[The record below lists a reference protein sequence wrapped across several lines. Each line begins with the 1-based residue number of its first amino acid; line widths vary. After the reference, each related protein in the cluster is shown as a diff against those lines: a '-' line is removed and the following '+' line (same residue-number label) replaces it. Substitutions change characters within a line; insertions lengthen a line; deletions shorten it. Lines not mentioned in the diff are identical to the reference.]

1 MPCSYGNIHDPST
14 PPSSPPPPL
23 FISRLSPVDEV
34 GFVSS
39 HISETRGYDLP
50 LIGGGDSP
58 QNPLIPLLQTG
69 VLQNSEMR
77 WTQTT
82 PLLDSGDGVLCLQP
96 ESKGMSERFRFTV
109 MNAKQSGHINIETV
123 SALLVLL
130 LNYVGSETI
139 PASSPVAVVTSS
151 TAAASTTTTTAAVGT
166 NAIKEVAILTFSTTS
181 SDHGADFAITN
192 PTTNVPLSAGL
203 GGVQTIDATTTALP
217 TATTLGHPNTPNAT
231 QSAAAKVVVRTGTP
245 TITSTTTATRMVD
258 LEAGGGS
265 SHCRGVHASV
275 SDAVPRPLPHSVS
288 APNCTDCAAVTV
300 AFVAETLNPTDITAG
315 TLVSADP
322 FPTTF
327 SSTVSNPRGVEG
339 VESIANINP
348 ILLITRPVGNVYLV
362 STIILFITLPAA
374 GAVEDVDATVTAD
387 DDADADA
394 AVVAATTPIHFASFA
409 CR

>member
-1 MPCSYGNIHDPST
+1 M
-14 PPSSPPPPL
+14 SSKECPNAD
-23 FISRLSPVDEV
+23 SKDD
-34 GFVSS
+34 SS
-39 HISETRGYDLP
+39 IQQD
-50 LIGGGDSP
+50 I
-58 QNPLIPLLQTG
+58 
-69 VLQNSEMR
+69 
-77 WTQTT
+77 
-82 PLLDSGDGVLCLQP
+82 
-96 ESKGMSERFRFTV
+96 
-109 MNAKQSGHINIETV
+109 
-123 SALLVLL
+123 
-130 LNYVGSETI
+130 GSETI

-151 TAAASTTTTTAAVGT
+151 TAAATTTTADVGT
-166 NAIKEVAILTFSTTS
+166 NAIREVATLTFSPTS

-203 GGVQTIDATTTALP
+203 GGGQTIDATTAALP
-217 TATTLGHPNTPNAT
+217 TAATLGHPDNPNAT
-231 QSAAAKVVVRTGTP
+231 QSATAKVVVRTGTP
-245 TITSTTTATRMVD
+245 TTTSTTTATRMVD
-258 LEAGGGS
+258 LEAGGNS
-265 SHCRGVHASV
+265 SHCRRVHASV

-288 APNCTDCAAVTV
+288 APNRIDCVAVAV
-300 AFVAETLNPTDITAG
+300 AVVAETLNPTDITAG

-374 GAVEDVDATVTAD
+374 GAVEDVDATDTAD

-394 AVVAATTPIHFASFA
+394 TVVAATTPIHFASLA

>member
-1 MPCSYGNIHDPST
+1 M
-14 PPSSPPPPL
+14 SSKECPNAD
-23 FISRLSPVDEV
+23 RKDD
-34 GFVSS
+34 SS
-39 HISETRGYDLP
+39 IQQD
-50 LIGGGDSP
+50 
-58 QNPLIPLLQTG
+58 
-69 VLQNSEMR
+69 
-77 WTQTT
+77 
-82 PLLDSGDGVLCLQP
+82 
-96 ESKGMSERFRFTV
+96 
-109 MNAKQSGHINIETV
+109 
-123 SALLVLL
+123 
-130 LNYVGSETI
+130 VGSETI

-151 TAAASTTTTTAAVGT
+151 TVAATTTTTADVGT
-166 NAIKEVAILTFSTTS
+166 NAIKKFATLKFSTTS

-217 TATTLGHPNTPNAT
+217 TAATLGHPDNTNAT

-245 TITSTTTATRMVD
+245 TTTSTTTATRMVD

-265 SHCRGVHASV
+265 SNCRRVHTSV

-288 APNCTDCAAVTV
+288 APNRTDYVAIVVAV
-300 AFVAETLNPTDITAG
+300 VAETLNPTDITAG

-327 SSTVSNPRGVEG
+327 PSTVSNPRGVEG
-339 VESIANINP
+339 VESIANNNP

-362 STIILFITLPAA
+362 STIVTLAAA

-387 DDADADA
+387 DDADAT
-394 AVVAATTPIHFASFA
+394 VVAATTPIYFASLA